1 MIKENIYVYAI
12 ISTLLNSAK
21 PEESARSMLGI
32 NNRGIMLIPYKDF
45 VVIASNIHLDNFNNL
60 DKEDLNEFVAA
71 HEQVNNQLIKDFDV
85 VPMRFGMIVKAKE
98 DVLDILK
105 KTYLQFKISLDKI
118 AGKNEF
124 IIEAF
129 LDEKNLFE
137 KIAQE
142 NIEIQK
148 LREEVM
154 SRGRILGLAS
164 KIKLG
169 KLIFEALELR
179 RKKYRENILGFLA
192 IYFPDFTAGKL
203 FDFAK
208 DEIPNEIGKKMI
220 MNYSFL
226 IEKSREAELE
236 SVLNQL
242 AKKYS
247 AQGGSASGGKDE
259 LKFKYIGPMAPYSF
273 VDIKLSVGNFDL
285 IDSARKTLGL
295 GEKVTAPEI
304 KNAYYKLAAQ
314 YHPDKYEYK
323 KDQAVSEEAA
333 KKMKDIAT
341 ANEALTAY
349 CRHYLSSLS
358 LGENQSCS
366 LCKADVENSIIVK
379 KY

>member
-45 VVIASNIHLDNFNNL
+45 AVIASNIHLDNFNNL
-60 DKEDLNEFVAA
+60 DKEDLNEFVVA
-71 HEQVNNQLIKDFDV
+71 HDQVNNQLIKDFDV
-85 VPMRFGMIVKAKE
+85 VPMRFGMIVESKE
-98 DVLDILK
+98 EVLDILEK
-105 KTYLQFKISLDKI
+105 AYLQFKMSLDKV

-124 IIEAF
+124 IVEAF
-129 LDEKNLFE
+129 WDEKNILE
-137 KIAQE
+137 KIARE
-142 NIEIQK
+142 SAEIQK
-148 LREEVM
+148 LRKEAA
-154 SRGRILGLAS
+154 SRGKILGLTA

-169 KLIFEALELR
+169 KLIFETLELN
-179 RKKYRENILGFLA
+179 RKKYTKDILNFLGS
-192 IYFPDFTAGKL
+192 YFPDFTAGKL
-203 FDFAK
+203 LNK
-208 DEIPNEIGKKMI
+208 EML

-226 IEKSREAELE
+226 IEKKREPELE

-285 IDSARKTLGL
+285 IDNARKLLEL
-295 GEKVTAPEI
+295 GEKVTILEI
-304 KNAYYKLAAQ
+304 KDAYYKLAKQ

-323 KDQAVSEEAA
+323 KDQTALEEAT
-333 KKMKDIAT
+333 KKMKDIVA

-366 LCKADVENSIIVK
+366 FCKTDVENSIIIK
-379 KY
+379 SIN

>member
-12 ISTLLNSAK
+12 ISTPLNSAK

-45 VVIASNIHLDNFNNL
+45 AVIASNIHLDNFNNL

-85 VPMRFGMIVKAKE
+85 VPMRFGMIVKNKE
-98 DVLDILK
+98 EVLDILK

-129 LDEKNLFE
+129 GDEKNMLE
-137 KIAQE
+137 KIARE
-142 NIEIQK
+142 NIEI
-148 LREEVM
+148 RELQRKAM
-154 SRGRILGLAS
+154 SRGKILGLTS

-169 KLIFEALELR
+169 KLIFEALES
-179 RKKYRENILGFLA
+179 RKKEYIKYILNFLGS
-192 IYFPDFTAGKL
+192 YFADFTAGKIL
-203 FDFAK
+203 NK
-208 DEIPNEIGKKMI
+208 EML

-285 IDSARKTLGL
+285 IDGSRKLLGL
-295 GEKVTAPEI
+295 GEEVTIPEI

-314 YHPDKYEYK
+314 YHPDKCEYK
-323 KDQAVSEEAA
+323 KDQAISEEAA
-333 KKMKDIAT
+333 KKMKDIAA

-366 LCKADVENSIIVK
+366 LRKADVENSIIVK
-379 KY
+379 KH